1 MKKLLIVNNNMKIG
15 GVQKSLYNLLWNI
28 HEEYEITLYLFRKE
42 GAYLSS
48 LPSNVRV
55 LEDHSLFSLLGCS
68 QGECRGLR
76 RWMRGFLVL
85 LTRAFGR
92 HWVMKL
98 LLLSKRTMKEA
109 YDCAIS
115 FLHNGHAGQFYGG
128 VQDFVLERVR
138 AGRKIA
144 FLHCDYGISG
154 AHERHNDR
162 LLERFDIVA
171 ACSEGCRETLISA
184 LPHMAEHCTV
194 VHNFHR
200 YEEILALSAQSP
212 KIYEAGCLHLLMV
225 CRMAHEKGVERAIAA
240 VKRAKEE
247 GFCLKLHLVGDG
259 AMTQK
264 LKQLCRQEQLGDTVC
279 FYGEQRNPYAY
290 MKNADLFLISSLHE
304 AAPMV
309 IEEAAALALPVL
321 SVRTTS
327 AEEMV
332 AQRGRGWVCD
342 NTDEALTAELLRLL
356 AMPELLTERRSFLGK
371 LSPENDLARREFS
384 SLIYK

>member
-28 HEEYEITLYLFRKE
+28 HEEYEISLYLFQKE
-42 GAYLSS
+42 GEYLSS
-48 LPSNVRV
+48 LPSDVRV

-76 RWMRGFLVL
+76 RWTRGLLVL
-85 LTRAFGR
+85 LTRTFGR
-92 HWVMKL
+92 HRVMKL
-98 LLLSKRTMKEA
+98 LLLSKKTIKEE

-115 FLHNGHAGQFYGG
+115 FLHNGLPKQFYGG
-128 VQDFVLERVR
+128 VQDFVLDRVK
-138 AGRKIA
+138 AGKKIA
-144 FLHCDYGISG
+144 FLHCDYATCG

-162 LLERFDIVA
+162 LMERFHAVA
-171 ACSEGCRETLISA
+171 ACSAGCRAAFVSA
-184 LPHMAEHCTV
+184 LPHLAERCTV

-200 YEEILALSAQSP
+200 YDEIVALSAQNP
-212 KIYEAGCLHLLMV
+212 KTYESGFLHLLMV
-225 CRMAHEKGVERAIAA
+225 CRMAYEKGVERAISA
-240 VKRAKEE
+240 VKQAKDA
-247 GFCLKLHLVGDG
+247 GFLLKLHLVGDG

-264 LKQLCRQEQLGDTVC
+264 WKQLCKQEKLEDTVC
-279 FYGEQRNPYAY
+279 FHGEQSNPYAY

-332 AQRGRGWVCD
+332 AQKGRGWVCD
-342 NTDEALTAELLRLL
+342 NTDEALTAELLHLL
-356 AMPELLTERRSFLGK
+356 AMPQLLTECRASLQK
-371 LSPENDLARREFS
+371 MSNMNDLARREFT
-384 SLIYK
+384 SLVD